1 MEKCLMVNNLR
12 RWTFQWTLKASKGVG
27 GGGGGGGGLMEV
39 CRNTCKPF
47 HKKINNSKYITV
59 SCT

>member
-27 GGGGGGGGLMEV
+27 GGGGGEGGLNGSVQEYM
-39 CRNTCKPF
+39 
-47 HKKINNSKYITV
+47 
-59 SCT
+59 

>member
-27 GGGGGGGGLMEV
+27 GGGGGGGGG
-39 CRNTCKPF
+39 RNG
-47 HKKINNSKYITV
+47 SVQEYM
-59 SCT
+59 